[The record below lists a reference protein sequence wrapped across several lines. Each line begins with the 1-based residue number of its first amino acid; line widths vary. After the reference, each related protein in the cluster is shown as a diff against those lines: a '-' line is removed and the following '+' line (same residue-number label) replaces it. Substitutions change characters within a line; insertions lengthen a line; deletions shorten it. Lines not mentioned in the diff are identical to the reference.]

1 MRTARYRRSDLASRL
16 SEECG
21 ALLRIHAPHPQAP
34 HLILSHYAPAS
45 CCAAQKPPAQLALHA
60 SAWAAPHTAWN
71 AWSVCA
77 HALPYTHIAAKV
89 RKDGYG
95 VFMSLP

>member
-1 MRTARYRRSDLASRL
+1 MRAPWKAPLPHSVRLAGATHLRAQPQRPQSQCACNAHQHTGAHGSGVEGKRPMRTARYRRSDLASRL

-45 CCAAQKPPAQLALHA
+45 
-60 SAWAAPHTAWN
+60 
-71 AWSVCA
+71 
-77 HALPYTHIAAKV
+77 
-89 RKDGYG
+89 
-95 VFMSLP
+95 